1 MVLTAPP
8 DQPRAIIRLHCGNLR
23 AQPMR
28 LFVERHLSETLRL
41 LHGSR
46 LIGVYP
52 DHLEASLPLTKD
64 EELSRGRPWCG
75 RGVEGL
81 EGAWGAV
88 N

>member
-1 MVLTAPP
+1 MILTKDADFVDRMVLTAPP

-28 LFVERHLSETLRL
+28 LFVERHLPETLRL

-64 EELSRGRPWCG
+64 EEL
-75 RGVEGL
+75 
-81 EGAWGAV
+81 
-88 N
+88 